1 MQAVTCTI
9 SLWSF
14 QRRGDQVDRNRS
26 AIFIQINTNCQLP
39 LNNKVRRTLGKWQKL
54 WVLSSPLREQ
64 LSLSPLIHQ
73 RQKASRHYA
82 FSAVWWNNGMNKN
95 KYSAT
100 HPRYYKSGVDR
111 WFTKKKNLGHF
122 MNADPCISSD
132 PHLHLLLFTA
142 LETTVRNALC
152 RKTTRDVYYQTD
164 DYTADLITAWTLHLL
179 LYDARGF
186 FAVGFIHRGWKPRQT
201 LKKIIIVS
209 VRKHILFLSS
219 KGIRLLS
226 RQLQTFSSPYKRV
239 YGSPIGSIFYGIL
252 RETSKVSEQF
262 ES

>member
-73 RQKASRHYA
+73 REKASRHFA

-111 WFTKKKNLGHF
+111 WFTKKKKFRALHEGRPLHF
-122 MNADPCISSD
+122 QWSSS
-132 PHLHLLLFTA
+132 A
-142 LETTVRNALC
+142 SAA
-152 RKTTRDVYYQTD
+152 VYSAGDNSQKCP
-164 DYTADLITAWTLHLL
+164 L
-179 LYDARGF
+179 
-186 FAVGFIHRGWKPRQT
+186 
-201 LKKIIIVS
+201 
-209 VRKHILFLSS
+209 
-219 KGIRLLS
+219 
-226 RQLQTFSSPYKRV
+226 
-239 YGSPIGSIFYGIL
+239 
-252 RETSKVSEQF
+252 
-262 ES
+262 